1 MKIAIVQVRGTVGLS
16 QKLKTTFKLLKLLKT
31 HSCVLAEANSSTKG
45 MLIAL
50 KDYITWGEIDQAT
63 FTLLLEKRGKLAGNK
78 NLTEAYLKEKTNM
91 NFDQFSQSILESK
104 KTFKD
109 LPGIKPYFRLK
120 PPTKG
125 FERGGIK
132 LQYSLGGALGY
143 RKDNI
148 NDLIR
153 RMI

>member
-1 MKIAIVQVRGTVGLS
+1 MKIVIVQVRGTVGLS
-16 QKLKTTFKLLKLLKT
+16 QKMKTTFRLLKLLKT

-50 KDYITWGEIDQAT
+50 KDYITWGEIDQST
-63 FTLLLEKRGKLAGNK
+63 LKLLLEKRGRLAGNK
-78 NLTEAYLKEKTNM
+78 ILTEAYLKEKTNM
-91 NFDQFSQSILESK
+91 TFEDFSKSVFEGK
-104 KTFKD
+104 KSFKD
-109 LPGIKPYFRLK
+109 LPGLKPYFRLK
-120 PPTKG
+120 PPVKG

-143 RKDNI
+143 RKEHVNE
-148 NDLIR
+148 LIR